1 MVKKKGTDIFN
12 SYRQKKNA
20 PTYEDLNAFM
30 GPSMLSPKYED
41 PNLNFGI
48 SPESPESRKLS
59 MSDSRTSEGD
69 NDSDNDSPGEC
80 SVSYKTDGTYAT
92 NTSGKDLKL
101 YEMKCMLDKKRK
113 AIYNKNNQ
121 VKELASDNPY
131 LSSVLSDYGNMR
143 GTILEEKKSQKTA
156 LKILAKHI
164 REISDHIK
172 DDEFQL
178 ERIRDDMSI
187 LMDEIDK
194 LRKDISYIR
203 DKMGDDFSLS
213 YIKRDK
219 QPQNNRQ
226 NNRQYESDNSDN
238 TYDSGDSSSEF
249 NENSSEGEYV
259 YDERY

>member
-1 MVKKKGTDIFN
+1 MVKKKRTDIFN
-12 SYRQKKNA
+12 SYRDKKIA

-41 PNLNFGI
+41 PNMNFGI
-48 SPESPESRKLS
+48 SPESPKSRKLS
-59 MSDSRTSEGD
+59 MSDSGAS
-69 NDSDNDSPGEC
+69 DSDNDSPGEC
-80 SVSYKTDGTYAT
+80 NVSYKMDGTYAT
-92 NTSGKDLKL
+92 NTSDKDLKL

-113 AIYNKNNQ
+113 AIYNKNNE

-131 LSSVLSDYGNMR
+131 LLSVLSDYGNMR

-213 YIKRDK
+213 YIKQDK
-219 QPQNNRQ
+219 QPQNKRK
-226 NNRQYESDNSDN
+226 YDTDN
-238 TYDSGDSSSEF
+238 TDDSYEDYNSYEDYDINYRNSNDNSSSEF
-249 NENSSEGEYV
+249 NENSSEG
-259 YDERY
+259 

>member
-12 SYRQKKNA
+12 SYQQKKDA

-48 SPESPESRKLS
+48 SPESPESPESRKLS
-59 MSDSRTSEGD
+59 MSNSGAS
-69 NDSDNDSPGEC
+69 DSDNDSPGEC
-80 SVSYKTDGTYAT
+80 NVSYKMDGTYAT
-92 NTSGKDLKL
+92 NTSDKDLKL

-113 AIYNKNNQ
+113 AIYNKNNE

-164 REISDHIK
+164 REISEHIK

-178 ERIRDDMSI
+178 ESIRDDMSI

-203 DKMGDDFSLS
+203 DKMGDDSTLA
-213 YIKRDK
+213 YIKQDK
-219 QPQNNRQ
+219 YQQNKR
-226 NNRQYESDNSDN
+226 RYDTDNTDY
-238 TYDSGDSSSEF
+238 TYDSSDSSDSSSEF

>member
-1 MVKKKGTDIFN
+1 MVKKKRTDIFN
-12 SYRQKKNA
+12 SYRDKKTA

-59 MSDSRTSEGD
+59 MSDSGAS
-69 NDSDNDSPGEC
+69 DSDNDSPGEC
-80 SVSYKTDGTYAT
+80 NVSYKTDGTYAA
-92 NTSGKDLKL
+92 NTSDKDLKL

-113 AIYNKNNQ
+113 AIYNKNNE

-164 REISDHIK
+164 REISEHIK

-226 NNRQYESDNSDN
+226 YESDNSDN
-238 TYDSGDSSSEF
+238 TYDSGDSSDNSSEF

>member
-1 MVKKKGTDIFN
+1 MVKKKGKDIFN
-12 SYRQKKNA
+12 SYQHKKA

-48 SPESPESRKLS
+48 SPESPESHKLS
-59 MSDSRTSEGD
+59 MSDSGAS
-69 NDSDNDSPGEC
+69 DSDNDSPGEC
-80 SVSYKTDGTYAT
+80 NVSYKMDGTYAT
-92 NTSGKDLKL
+92 NTSDKDLKL

-113 AIYNKNNQ
+113 AIYNKNNE

-226 NNRQYESDNSDN
+226 YDSDNSDN
-238 TYDSGDSSSEF
+238 TYDSSDSSDNSREF

>member
-1 MVKKKGTDIFN
+1 
-12 SYRQKKNA
+12 
-20 PTYEDLNAFM
+20 
-30 GPSMLSPKYED
+30 
-41 PNLNFGI
+41 
-48 SPESPESRKLS
+48 
-59 MSDSRTSEGD
+59 
-69 NDSDNDSPGEC
+69 
-80 SVSYKTDGTYAT
+80 
-92 NTSGKDLKL
+92 
-101 YEMKCMLDKKRK
+101 
-113 AIYNKNNQ
+113 
-121 VKELASDNPY
+121 
-131 LSSVLSDYGNMR
+131 MR

-203 DKMGDDFSLS
+203 DKMGDDFTLS

-226 NNRQYESDNSDN
+226 NNRQYESDNSDD
-238 TYDSGDSSSEF
+238 TGDTGDTGDSSSEF

>member
-12 SYRQKKNA
+12 SYQQKKKA

-48 SPESPESRKLS
+48 SPESPESPESRKLS
-59 MSDSRTSEGD
+59 MSDSGAS
-69 NDSDNDSPGEC
+69 DSDNDSPGEC
-80 SVSYKTDGTYAT
+80 NVSYKTDGTYAT
-92 NTSGKDLKL
+92 NTSDKDLKL

-113 AIYNKNNQ
+113 AIYNKNNE

-143 GTILEEKKSQKTA
+143 GTILEEKKNQKTA

-226 NNRQYESDNSDN
+226 YESDNSDN
-238 TYDSGDSSSEF
+238 TYDSSDSSDNSSEF